1 MSGSLG
7 AQLQELEQPAGD
19 SDLTHLSPHPPL
31 SSSPATVSRGLITSQ
46 GTLNLTAFRA
56 EGSKSKASSHKN
68 FQQEVDHII
77 MRLICVQGLV
87 PNLVDSPE
95 WKELMQKL
103 NGIYKHTSDDTFCDG
118 YIPKEAAFV
127 RNSQINLLKKEE
139 NLTLTFDGTTIRRQ
153 ESFYTAHATT
163 PARETYF
170 LNGHQG
176 MGKHHN
182 ADWIMDK
189 LLKVCLWCH

>member
-1 MSGSLG
+1 MW
-7 AQLQELEQPAGD
+7 
-19 SDLTHLSPHPPL
+19 
-31 SSSPATVSRGLITSQ
+31 
-46 GTLNLTAFRA
+46 
-56 EGSKSKASSHKN
+56 
-68 FQQEVDHII
+68 
-77 MRLICVQGLV
+77 LICVQGLV

-103 NGIYKHTSDDTFCDG
+103 NGIYKPTSGDTFCDG

-163 PARETYF
+163 PA
-170 LNGHQG
+170 
-176 MGKHHN
+176 
-182 ADWIMDK
+182 
-189 LLKVCLWCH
+189 